1 MIKKRFLGLI
11 LVLLFKP
18 LSIFSQTSIVTQH
31 NDIKRTGWDS
41 TETILNTKNV
51 NASSFGFIFSR
62 PLDDQMYAQPLV
74 VSKVP
79 ISGVNV
85 NVLYAATVNNTVY
98 AYNADDGA
106 VTTPYWQINLT
117 ESGMRPPVNTDVG
130 SACGTYL
137 DFTGKIGIVGTPVID
152 TITKK
157 MFVVARSVDASG
169 KFYQYLHS
177 INITNGADSKVLI
190 TAQVPGNGVGS
201 ASGNLSFNSATQ
213 NQRSALLLLN
223 GVVYIAYA
231 SHCDTNPYH
240 GWVLGYNEN
249 TLTQKYVFVNNSND
263 GEGGIW
269 MGGAAPAADDLGNVF
284 VASGNGNGTVSGS
297 NLHSSLIKLTPD
309 NISNTLSVSSYF
321 APYNYVSLSNN
332 DRDFGVTQ
340 VLLIPNTNLALTGCK
355 DGNLYLAD
363 KDNMGGVG
371 TSSNTNLQTLNVG
384 GAMHSSFGYYKGLS
398 NEFIYLWSENR
409 NLAAIPFNRITNLL
423 GTPIR
428 NTTLQGPVG
437 SSGSFLSVSSKGSKD
452 STAILWVSHATNCN
466 ANHQTCPGILR
477 AIAANDITKELW
489 NSNLVPSDA
498 VGNFAKF
505 SCPTIANGKVYLAT
519 FSNRLMV
526 YGLKTSGII
535 LPVSLISFNA
545 DRLNNSAVSL
555 NWKTAIEQNNK
566 GFEIQRSDVNDNSK
580 FQTISFVPS
589 KAINGN
595 STTPL
600 EYQFEDTNSSQN
612 VTFYRLAQI
621 DIDSK
626 HTYSNIVAV
635 KGILPDVE
643 SKSLLI
649 IPNPSSGSMLTVQY
663 KLNQQGNVFLK
674 IMDLQG
680 NILQS
685 ASINGQNAGTRKYL
699 FNNLNLPSGFYIVS
713 LELNNQIVAREKFI
727 VNRQ

>member
-1 MIKKRFLGLI
+1 MTKKLFPGI
-11 LVLLFKP
+11 IFLVLLKS
-18 LSIFSQTSIVTQH
+18 LSTFSQTSVLTQH

-74 VSKVP
+74 VSKVL
-79 ISGVNV
+79 ISGVKV

-106 VTTPYWQINLT
+106 ITTPYWQINLT

-152 TITKK
+152 TVLKR
-157 MFVVARSVDASG
+157 MFVVARSVDGSG
-169 KFYQYLHS
+169 NFYQYLHS
-177 INITNGADSKVLI
+177 IDITNGADSKVLI
-190 TAQVPGNGVGS
+190 TAQVSSTGVGS
-201 ASGNLSFNSATQ
+201 TSGSLHFNPETQ

-240 GWVLGYNEN
+240 GWVLGYDEN
-249 TLTQKYVFVNNSND
+249 TLVQKYVFVNNPNA
-263 GEGGIW
+263 GEAGIW
-269 MGGAAPAADDLGNVF
+269 MTGAGPAADDHGNVF
-284 VASGNGNGTVSGS
+284 VASGNGNGTVSAS
-297 NLHSSLIKLTPD
+297 NLQSSLMKLTP
-309 NISNTLSVSSYF
+309 NSLTNTLSVSSYF
-321 APYNYVSLSNN
+321 APYNYATLANT
-332 DRDFGVTQ
+332 DKDFGVTQ
-340 VLLIPNTNLALTGCK
+340 VLLIPNTNLVLTGCK

-384 GAMHSSFGYYKGLS
+384 GAMHSSFGYYKGSS
-398 NEFIYLWSENR
+398 NEIIYLWSENK

-423 GTPIR
+423 STPVR

-437 SSGSFLSVSSKGSKD
+437 YSGAFLSISSKGSKD

-477 AIAANDITKELW
+477 AIAANDISKELW

-535 LPVSLISFNA
+535 LPVSLTSFNA
-545 DRLNNSAVSL
+545 DRLNNSTVLL

-566 GFEIQRSDVNDNSK
+566 GFEIQRSDVNDNSR

-589 KAINGN
+589 KSVNGN
-595 STTPL
+595 SSAPL
-600 EYQFEDTNSSQN
+600 EYQFEDTNTSQN
-612 VTFYRLAQI
+612 ITFYRLAQI
-621 DIDSK
+621 DIDGK

-635 KGILPDVE
+635 KGTLPDVE
-643 SKSLLI
+643 NRSLLI

-663 KLNQQGNVFLK
+663 KLNQQGNVILK
-674 IMDLQG
+674 IMDLRG

-699 FNNLNLPSGFYIVS
+699 FNNLNLPSGFYVVS
-713 LELNNQIVAREKFI
+713 LELNNQIVAKEKFI
-727 VNRQ
+727 VNR